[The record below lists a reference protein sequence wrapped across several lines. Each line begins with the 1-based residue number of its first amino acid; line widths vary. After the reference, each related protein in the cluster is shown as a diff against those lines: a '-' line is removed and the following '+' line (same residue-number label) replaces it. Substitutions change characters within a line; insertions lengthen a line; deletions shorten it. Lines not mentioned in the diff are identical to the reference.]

1 MTRDTDERVRRSRAD
16 LQNPYAYLNSEGEYE
31 ALVRERTVTTALID
45 VARVLNRRR
54 RGRAF
59 TRPEIERIVRNLHT
73 EMWLRRAEIF
83 PSVDEVD
90 PLQMLDPELALR
102 SLGYAVVIRESLGQ
116 HSAGRDSFEVAGIVD
131 NSNEKVEIS
140 RRFAPAI
147 RTFTTAHELGH
158 AVLHEGS
165 GLHRDRGL
173 DGVSTGPRDPRE
185 AEADTFAS
193 YFLLPA
199 KQVLAAFAK
208 RFLTEEFRLTEP
220 TAFALGSG
228 SLRHLQERCRSERDL
243 ARMLAAAQHYNGAH
257 FKSLSERFGVSIEV
271 VAIRL
276 EELGLVTIG

>member
-1 MTRDTDERVRRSRAD
+1 MNRKIAELISRSRAD
-16 LQNPYAYLNSEGEYE
+16 LQNPYAYLNGEGEYE
-31 ALVRERTVTTALID
+31 ALVRERTATAALID
-45 VARVLNRRR
+45 KARVLNGWR

-59 TRPEIERIVRNLHT
+59 TRPEIERVARNLHT

-90 PLQMLDPELALR
+90 PLQILDPELALR
-102 SLGYAVVIRESLGQ
+102 SLGYTVVIRDSLGQ

-131 NSNEKVEIS
+131 NSNETVEIS
-140 RRFAPAI
+140 RQLTPAV
-147 RTFTTAHELGH
+147 RNFTAAHELGH
-158 AVLHEGS
+158 ALLHKGS

-173 DGVSTGPRDPRE
+173 DGGSIGPRDARE
-185 AEADTFAS
+185 AEADTFAA
-193 YFLLPA
+193 YFLLPE
-199 KQVLAAFAK
+199 KQVRAAFRK

-228 SLRHLQERCRSERDL
+228 TLTHLQKRCRSERDL
-243 ARMLAAAQHYNGAH
+243 ARMLAAAQRYNGVH

-276 EELGLVTIG
+276 EQVGLVMIG